1 MRVPV
6 LQNLQMLMRSATFLM
21 ATQVLL
27 ELLQL
32 QMPLLLQG
40 VLQLLLLMQLFPV
53 AALLPEVMQPLKQA
67 MLVLLLPPPQVKLE
81 LVVVHTSRQI

>member
-1 MRVPV
+1 MQVPV
-6 LQNLQMLMRSATFLM
+6 LQNLQMLMQSATFLM
-21 ATQVLL
+21 ATEGLVVLQLLQVAVQQLLKLSQVLL

-53 AALLPEVMQPLKQA
+53 AALLPEVMQPL
-67 MLVLLLPPPQVKLE
+67 
-81 LVVVHTSRQI
+81 